1 MNLEKK
7 NIAGGLLTIYRAKI
21 NRLANKPIKPK
32 VLAYSVTW
40 RCNAGCS
47 MCGLLTMDNSLKDAN
62 QELTSYQIENA
73 FGDKNLHSLDLI
85 RFTGGEPFLKN
96 DFTEIVHQIWE
107 KAKPKLFYI
116 TTNGI
121 FTDRIKNFV
130 KSFQGRDIKL
140 SIQVS
145 LDAVNDTHD
154 KTRGV
159 PGMADKAIETLEML
173 AALKRTVP
181 VNIGI
186 NQTITKENI
195 NEIEP
200 VNQLAKKMG
209 IGHKVYVAVTP
220 HESEILSQGKKYPEI
235 KLVGHYTEDEIKQLY
250 EKIEN
255 IMERDQESKD
265 FSNINYI
272 WHLVEKFLREG
283 ERKRILR
290 EPGIMNLPCLAGFL
304 YLRLLP
310 NGDIMPCT
318 ILSEIMG
325 NIKEKSFSEIW
336 HSEKADSIRNKVKR
350 CRGCWV
356 ECDIVS
362 NFVYSDF
369 ILKHFFRN
377 VRDAMKK
384 KCSSLFIIKNG

>member
-7 NIAGGLLTIYRAKI
+7 NIAGGLLTIYQAKI

-32 VLAYSVTW
+32 VIAYSVTW

-47 MCGLLTMDNSLKDAN
+47 MCGLSTMDNSLKDVN
-62 QELTSYQIENA
+62 QELTSTQIRNA
-73 FGDKNLHSLDLI
+73 FGDKNLHSLDLV

-116 TTNGI
+116 TTNGT
-121 FTDRIKNFV
+121 FTDRIKDFV
-130 KSFQGRDIKL
+130 KFFNGKDIKL

-145 LDAVNDTHD
+145 LDAVSDTHD
-154 KTRGV
+154 RTRGIS
-159 PGMADKAIETLEML
+159 GLADKAIETLEML
-173 AALKRTVP
+173 GSLKKTMP

-186 NQTITKENI
+186 NQTIIKENI
-195 NEIEP
+195 NEIES
-200 VNQLAKKMG
+200 VNQLASKMG
-209 IGHKVYVAVTP
+209 IEHKIYVAVTP
-220 HESEILSQGKKYPEI
+220 HESEILSQGEKQREV
-235 KLVGHYTEDEIKQLY
+235 KLVGLYTENEKKQLY

-255 IMERDQESKD
+255 ITNRGQESKN

-283 ERKRILR
+283 ERKRILK
-290 EPGIMNLPCLAGFL
+290 EPGIVNLPCLAGFL
-304 YLRLLP
+304 YFRLLP
-310 NGDIMPCT
+310 DGDIRSCT
-318 ILSEIMG
+318 MLSESMG

-336 HSEKADSIRNKVKR
+336 YSEKVDSIRKKVKS
-350 CRGCWV
+350 CLGCWV

-362 NFVYSDF
+362 NFVYSDY
-369 ILKHFFRN
+369 ILKYFVRN
-377 VRDAMKK
+377 ALK
-384 KCSSLFIIKNG
+384 